1 MARRSE
7 AAFDGANSTPAV
19 VVAVQDFGPPRA
31 RLSEASLGIQ
41 LDFVRRIQR
50 DGDLVGTLRRPI
62 DCSQEH
68 CIHHYMGISRQVSD
82 AIRAT
87 VYFPPCA

>member
-1 MARRSE
+1 LRQFLLVVARRSE

-50 DGDLVGTLRRPI
+50 DGDLVGTLRPPI
-62 DCSQEH
+62 HRWQPRR
-68 CIHHYMGISRQVSD
+68 ILHYKGISQQ
-82 AIRAT
+82 
-87 VYFPPCA
+87 